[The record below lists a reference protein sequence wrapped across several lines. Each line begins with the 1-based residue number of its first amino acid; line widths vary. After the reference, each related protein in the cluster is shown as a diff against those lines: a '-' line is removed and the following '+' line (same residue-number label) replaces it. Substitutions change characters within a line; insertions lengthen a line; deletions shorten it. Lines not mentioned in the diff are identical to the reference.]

1 MNYTNKI
8 GQYNGADVFEIR
20 WNDYERLMNILRKE
34 DCFVIKESGA
44 MYQGKRLIGIVDEN
58 GNIDMNNEVRKATK
72 KEERK
77 EEKREV
83 GIKIDGE
90 EIDIDDFIRKSLDRD
105 LLRGFC
111 YGELF

>member
-8 GQYNGADVFEIR
+8 GQYHGADVFEIS

-34 DCFVIKESGA
+34 DCFVIKESRA

-58 GNIDMNNEVRKATK
+58 GNVSMNNEVREI